1 MSDFIIDKAI
11 SYIETT
17 RSLYYSL
24 VLFVGQSGSGKTSL
38 LRGLAENLDTE
49 VININLEVSS
59 KLLELTQ
66 KQRSL
71 KLPEILG
78 HVAANE
84 KSLVIIDNIEI
95 LFDKS
100 LQQDP
105 LRLLQGMSRNKTIL
119 SSWNGQVAGNK
130 LIYARADHPEYRSY
144 KLEDLVWIS
153 ME

>member
-1 MSDFIIDKAI
+1 MTRPLYDKVRQAI
-11 SYIETT
+11 S
-17 RSLYYSL
+17 SADGLYYSL
-24 VLFVGQSGSGKTSL
+24 VLMVGQSGSGKTRL

-78 HVAANE
+78 QINANE
-84 KSLVIIDNIEI
+84 KSLLILDNIEI

-119 SSWNGQVAGNK
+119 SSWNGQVTGNK
-130 LIYARADHPEYRSY
+130 LVYAQPGHPEYQSY
-144 KLEDLVWIS
+144 RLEDLVWVS

>member
-1 MSDFIIDKAI
+1 MSQPLHDKTINSIHAV
-11 SYIETT
+11 
-17 RSLYYSL
+17 RDLYYSL
-24 VLFVGQSGSGKTSL
+24 VLLVGQSGSGKTGL
-38 LRGLAENLDTE
+38 LRGMAESLDTE

-59 KLLELTQ
+59 RLLELTQ

-71 KLPEILG
+71 KLPEILD
-78 HVAANE
+78 HIAANK
-84 KSLVIIDNIEI
+84 KSLIILDNIEI

-130 LIYARADHPEYRSY
+130 LVYARPDHPEYKSY
-144 KLEDLVWIS
+144 KLEDLVWVS